1 MARKPRIEYA
11 GAFYHIIVRGN
22 QRQDIFLSDEDRREY
37 LTRLS
42 KYKEICGFNLYAYV
56 LMGNH
61 VHLLMETP
69 RDRISRIMQRINL
82 TYTYYFNRKYNKVG
96 HLFQGRYTSYLC
108 DKDEY
113 LLALVRYIHLNPV
126 RAGIANSPDEYIW
139 SSHNAYSTA
148 TQGVVETALV
158 LRLFSELP
166 SEARMAYRR
175 FVSDGLTMGRDESLY
190 AAVQQQII
198 GDERFIDKI
207 QEMVEE
213 PQRPVKKPKLQDIV
227 AAVTAVTGLPGKN
240 LASTSRQRDIVL
252 ARGVMIGIM
261 RQSGYRLRDIAEVFN
276 REISSLSK
284 AARMVES
291 EEGTA
296 LAENVMKRLNTH
308 LQA

>member
-82 TYTYYFNRKYNKVG
+82 TYTQYFNRKYNKVG

-113 LLALVRYIHLNPV
+113 LLALVRYIHLNPTHAGV
-126 RAGIANSPDEYIW
+126 RSLFLIGVSITNDYDC
-139 SSHNAYSTA
+139 SSGGRHGKA
-148 TQGVVETALV
+148 TCV
-158 LRLFSELP
+158 FP
-166 SEARMAYRR
+166 S
-175 FVSDGLTMGRDESLY
+175 LL
-190 AAVQQQII
+190 
-198 GDERFIDKI
+198 
-207 QEMVEE
+207 
-213 PQRPVKKPKLQDIV
+213 
-227 AAVTAVTGLPGKN
+227 
-240 LASTSRQRDIVL
+240 
-252 ARGVMIGIM
+252 
-261 RQSGYRLRDIAEVFN
+261 
-276 REISSLSK
+276 
-284 AARMVES
+284 
-291 EEGTA
+291 
-296 LAENVMKRLNTH
+296 
-308 LQA
+308 